1 MPQSSILTSRVDD
14 AKVTNDNDSRGVM
27 ISDADAV
34 LLTQS
39 FPETFLGLTHSQ
51 QRLLL
56 EQGEHQPG

>member
-39 FPETFLGLTHSQ
+39 FPETFL
-51 QRLLL
+51 
-56 EQGEHQPG
+56 